1 MKNCVD
7 SAEMNHEF
15 SAEIFIDNEKYSGCA
30 NQNSSLFVSG
40 KIGKLSTLLNMIKFL
55 NATNFEY
62 KGNISR
68 ENGKYIMYGKG
79 RLIEI
84 SIWDDPLHDDDSE
97 KHEFIVIYMS
107 DRGPEILWMWGKNVD
122 PEICEKHRFIRWIH
136 NFGVFDN
143 CPKG

>member
-1 MKNCVD
+1 MD
-7 SAEMNHEF
+7 SAEVNHEF

-30 NQNSSLFVSG
+30 DQNSSLFVSG

-84 SIWDDPLHDDDSE
+84 SIWDDTLHDNDLD

-107 DRGPEILWMWGKNVD
+107 DRGSEILWM
-122 PEICEKHRFIRWIH
+122 
-136 NFGVFDN
+136 
-143 CPKG
+143 